1 MAAAPTGLDLAVALR
16 VAEIIGADPEAM
28 LELLPA
34 AEAGMV
40 AGFATQRSAG
50 GERRSPNGE

>member
-40 AGFATQRSAG
+40 AGLFSRSRTAG
-50 GERRSPNGE
+50 HQ